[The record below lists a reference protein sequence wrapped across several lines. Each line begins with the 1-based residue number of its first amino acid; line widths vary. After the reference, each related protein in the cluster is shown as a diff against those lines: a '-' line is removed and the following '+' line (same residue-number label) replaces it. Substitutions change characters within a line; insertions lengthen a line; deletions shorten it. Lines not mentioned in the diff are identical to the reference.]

1 MLRLLILI
9 LTILILCSVPASGM
23 KSQLYPLSCD
33 TLSAAA
39 SRLRAKDYDAA
50 LKYAEAS
57 PESGVKDFITGIA
70 AYRAGTW
77 SVAATS
83 LASAAKRFD
92 LLADY
97 ALYYQAQAL
106 KNLDKPEEAIA
117 PLAAIQKLYPQS
129 PLQRPVML
137 MIADIQYARKEF
149 SSAATSFHKY
159 IEKYPSGSDS
169 IGAQFRLAL
178 CREVTG
184 DTSAAVKLLRNLWLA
199 SPASSFAPKAEEELK
214 RMQAAGVTV
223 APYTTDELYRRASTL
238 YDLKKFSQSATDLK
252 TLSRTG
258 QSPETVA
265 RMDLKTGQALYRARK
280 YREAEQ
286 YFSTLLRRDLSPALA
301 AEATYWLARTQDR
314 SSRDEDAVTTF
325 LQTADRWPNANDA
338 DNALLEAALI
348 RKSQKRWIDVKTLA
362 ERILSG
368 YPESPLRPQAW
379 WEAGWSSYQSKDW
392 QSAAVYFRKLAD
404 SDTWRDR
411 ALYWLSRAQAASGD
425 KETAES
431 TYTKLQH
438 EFPLSYYSVGAV
450 QDTGKKETEFPSFA
464 ADTLETLPL
473 PVNFE
478 RTRALISFGMIE
490 EARKELSSSKGKNG
504 SFAKIIGIAR
514 LYLEMDDYNG
524 AYNLVRKEYPS
535 LNSKEGR
542 QILALKYPLPF
553 RDIVQKNAETSKVAP
568 QLVYAVIRS
577 ESSFSPVAVSPVGA
591 VGLMQLM
598 PATAGQIEGKP
609 TVARD
614 RLTQPGLNINYGV
627 RHFKDMLVQYN
638 GDVISTIASYN
649 AGGTAVNRWK
659 KEFGDM
665 PPVEFIEQ
673 IPYGETREYVKQVLA
688 SSAIYERLYRLPS
701 DPGSLPLPPR
711 P

>member
-1 MLRLLILI
+1 
-9 LTILILCSVPASGM
+9 M
-23 KSQLYPLSCD
+23 KSQLYPLSSD

-39 SRLRAKDYDAA
+39 SRLRAKDFEAA
-50 LKYAEAS
+50 LKYAEDS
-57 PESGVKDFITGIA
+57 PACGVKDFITGIA
-70 AYRAGTW
+70 AYRAGNW
-77 SVAATS
+77 SLAATS
-83 LASAAKRFD
+83 LATAAKRYE

-106 KNLDKPEEAIA
+106 KHLEKSEEALA

-129 PLQRPVML
+129 PLLRSVML
-137 MIADIQYARKEF
+137 MIADIQYTRKDF
-149 SSAATSFHKY
+149 SSAATAFQKF
-159 IEKYPSGSDS
+159 IEKYPSGSDA

-178 CREVTG
+178 CLEATG

-214 RMQAAGVTV
+214 RMETVGVKA
-223 APYTTDELYRRASTL
+223 APYTTDELFRRASTL
-238 YDLKKFSQSATDLK
+238 FELKKFTQAATDLK
-252 TLSRTG
+252 ALPRSG
-258 QSPETVA
+258 QSTETVG

-280 YREAEQ
+280 YKEAEQ
-286 YFSTLLRRDLSPALA
+286 YFIALQHRDLSPPLA
-301 AEATYWLARTQDR
+301 AETTYWLARTQDR
-314 SSRDEDAVTTF
+314 CNRDEDAIATF
-325 LQTADRWPNANDA
+325 LQVAERWPTSGDA

-348 RKSQKRWIDVKTLA
+348 RKSQKRWTDVKALA
-362 ERILSG
+362 DRILSS
-368 YPESPLRPQAW
+368 YPETSLRTQAW
-379 WEAGWSSYQSKDW
+379 WEAGWSSYQTKDW
-392 QSAAVYFRKLAD
+392 PGAAAYFRKLSD

-425 KETAES
+425 KESAEA
-431 TYTKLQH
+431 TYAKLQR
-438 EFPLSYYSVGAV
+438 EYPLSYYSVGTWRDNGKE
-450 QDTGKKETEFPSFA
+450 DTGLPAVS
-464 ADTLETLPL
+464 ADILETLPL
-473 PVNFE
+473 PANFE
-478 RTRALISFGMIE
+478 RTKALISFGMLE

-504 SFAKIIGIAR
+504 SFAKTLGIAR
-514 LYLEMDDYNG
+514 LYLEIDDYNG

-535 LNSKEGR
+535 LNSKEWR
-542 QILALKYPLPF
+542 QFLALKYPLPF
-553 RDIVQKNAETSKVAP
+553 RDIVLKNAETSKVSP

-598 PATAGQIEGKP
+598 PATAGQIEGKA

-627 RHFKDMLVQYN
+627 RHFKDMLGQYN
-638 GDVISTIASYN
+638 GDMISTIASYN

-659 KEFGDM
+659 KEFAGM
-665 PPVEFIEQ
+665 PPAEFVEQ

-688 SSAIYERLYRLPS
+688 SSAIYSRLYSLPS
-701 DPGSLPLPPR
+701 PPGSLPLPPG